1 MVGVKPSGVPEGWE
15 RLAPPA
21 RLVDEAGVA
30 VGVYVRCGSAA
41 DSVRAI
47 LAHATPEVALRTN
60 GMPGCR
66 LIFGALPRAPLRNDY
81 CRFSAHTA
89 RYPELYGT
97 ARNVVE
103 GVSASYRDALP
114 ELYGEHMQ
122 AAEGVLPH
130 WRFAGTPFTTLN
142 VNVNFA
148 IPYHYDSGNQRA
160 HPSNVLVVKRGT
172 LGAELLLPQY
182 RVALRMADGD
192 LVVFQGGKVLHGVT
206 PLRKIAPDAYRASVV
221 AYTMQGME
229 KCLCAADELVRA
241 RRNRS
246 EKEAVWRS
254 PKH

>member
-1 MVGVKPSGVPEGWE
+1 
-15 RLAPPA
+15 
-21 RLVDEAGVA
+21 
-30 VGVYVRCGSAA
+30 VR
-41 DSVRAI
+41 RI
-47 LAHATPEVALRTN
+47 LAQATPEVALRTN

-66 LIFGALPRAPLRNDY
+66 LIFGSLPRATLRNDY

-89 RYPELYGT
+89 RYPELYPE
-97 ARNVVE
+97 ARRAVE
-103 GVSASYRDALP
+103 SVSGAY
-114 ELYGEHMQ
+114 
-122 AAEGVLPH
+122 AEGMPEAYAAHLAATGKVLPH
-130 WRFAGTPFTTLN
+130 WRFGDTPFTTLN
-142 VNVNFA
+142 VNINFA
-148 IPYHYDSGNQRA
+148 IPYHYDAGNQRA

-192 LVVFQGGKVLHGVT
+192 LVVFQGGRVLHGVT

-229 KCLCAADELVRA
+229 HCLCAADELVRA
-241 RRNRS
+241 RSKRS